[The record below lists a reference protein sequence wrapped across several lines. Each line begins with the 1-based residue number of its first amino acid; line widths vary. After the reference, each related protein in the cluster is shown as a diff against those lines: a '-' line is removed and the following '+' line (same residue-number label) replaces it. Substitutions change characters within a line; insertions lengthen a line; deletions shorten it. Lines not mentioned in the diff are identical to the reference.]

1 MSSGAGKTVCV
12 TGASGY
18 IASWLVKQLLLSG
31 YTVKA
36 SVRDPNDPRKTQH
49 LLGLEG
55 AESRLKLFKADLL
68 EQGSFDSV
76 VEDCVGAFHTAS
88 PVYHRVLNPQA
99 ELLDPAVKGTLNVL
113 SSCAKTPSVKRVVL
127 TSSIATVAYNG
138 KPRTPDV
145 VVDENWFSD
154 PDYCKG
160 LKLWYTVSKT
170 MAEDSAWKFSKEK
183 GIDMVA
189 INPAMVIG
197 PLLQPTLNTSA
208 AAILKLIKGAETFP
222 NATFGWVN
230 VKDVAT
236 AHIQA
241 FEIPSASGRYCL
253 VERVVHHSE
262 IVKILHHLYPSLQL
276 PQKGR
281 KMSSGVGK
289 TVCVTGASGFIASWL
304 VKQLLLR
311 GYTVKASVRDPND
324 PRKTQHLLG
333 LEGAESRLKLF
344 KADLLEQGSFDSV
357 VEGCVGVFH
366 TASPFYHDVLD
377 PEAELL
383 DPAVKGTLNVLSSCA
398 KTPSVK
404 RVVLTSSIA
413 AVAYNG
419 KPRTPDVVVDENWF
433 SDPDYCKGLKLWY
446 TVSKTMAEDSAW
458 KFSKEKG
465 IDMVA
470 INPAMVIGPLLQPT
484 LNTSAAAIL
493 NLIKGAETF
502 PNATFGWV
510 NVKDVATAHIQ
521 AFEIPSASGRY
532 CLVERVVHYSEI
544 VNILHHLYPSLHLP
558 QKCAGD
564 KPYVPTYQ
572 VSKEKAKSLG
582 IEFIPLDVSLKETVE
597 SLKEKGFVH
606 LSSLY

>member
-18 IASWLVKQLLLSG
+18 
-31 YTVKA
+31 
-36 SVRDPNDPRKTQH
+36 
-49 LLGLEG
+49 
-55 AESRLKLFKADLL
+55 
-68 EQGSFDSV
+68 
-76 VEDCVGAFHTAS
+76 
-88 PVYHRVLNPQA
+88 
-99 ELLDPAVKGTLNVL
+99 
-113 SSCAKTPSVKRVVL
+113 
-127 TSSIATVAYNG
+127 
-138 KPRTPDV
+138 
-145 VVDENWFSD
+145 
-154 PDYCKG
+154 
-160 LKLWYTVSKT
+160 
-170 MAEDSAWKFSKEK
+170 
-183 GIDMVA
+183 
-189 INPAMVIG
+189 
-197 PLLQPTLNTSA
+197 
-208 AAILKLIKGAETFP
+208 
-222 NATFGWVN
+222 
-230 VKDVAT
+230 
-236 AHIQA
+236 
-241 FEIPSASGRYCL
+241 
-253 VERVVHHSE
+253 
-262 IVKILHHLYPSLQL
+262 
-276 PQKGR
+276 
-281 KMSSGVGK
+281 
-289 TVCVTGASGFIASWL
+289 IASWL

-333 LEGAESRLKLF
+333 LEGAESRLMLL

-433 SDPDYCKGLKLWY
+433 SDPDYCKDLKLWY
-446 TVSKTMAEDSAW
+446 VVSKTMAEDSAW

-521 AFEIPSASGRY
+521 AFEIPLASGRY

-544 VNILHHLYPSLHLP
+544 VNILHHLYPSLQLP

-572 VSKEKAKSLG
+572 VSKEKAKSVG
-582 IEFIPLDVSLKETVE
+582 IEFIPLDASLKETVE

>member
-1 MSSGAGKTVCV
+1 MACEA
-12 TGASGY
+12 AST
-18 IASWLVKQLLLSG
+18 SWLHCQSL
-31 YTVKA
+31 Y
-36 SVRDPNDPRKTQH
+36 DPRKTQH

-55 AESRLKLFKADLL
+55 AESRLMLLKADLL
-68 EQGSFDSV
+68 EQGSFD
-76 VEDCVGAFHTAS
+76 
-88 PVYHRVLNPQA
+88 P
-99 ELLDPAVKGTLNVL
+99 
-113 SSCAKTPSVKRVVL
+113 
-127 TSSIATVAYNG
+127 
-138 KPRTPDV
+138 
-145 VVDENWFSD
+145 
-154 PDYCKG
+154 
-160 LKLWYTVSKT
+160 
-170 MAEDSAWKFSKEK
+170 
-183 GIDMVA
+183 
-189 INPAMVIG
+189 
-197 PLLQPTLNTSA
+197 
-208 AAILKLIKGAETFP
+208 
-222 NATFGWVN
+222 
-230 VKDVAT
+230 
-236 AHIQA
+236 
-241 FEIPSASGRYCL
+241 
-253 VERVVHHSE
+253 
-262 IVKILHHLYPSLQL
+262 
-276 PQKGR
+276 
-281 KMSSGVGK
+281 
-289 TVCVTGASGFIASWL
+289 
-304 VKQLLLR
+304 
-311 GYTVKASVRDPND
+311 
-324 PRKTQHLLG
+324 
-333 LEGAESRLKLF
+333 
-344 KADLLEQGSFDSV
+344 V

-433 SDPDYCKGLKLWY
+433 SDPDYCKDLKLWY
-446 TVSKTMAEDSAW
+446 VVSKTMAEDSAW

-521 AFEIPSASGRY
+521 AFEIPLASGRY

-544 VNILHHLYPSLHLP
+544 VNILHRLYPSLQLP

-582 IEFIPLDVSLKETVE
+582 IEFIPLDAGLKETVE